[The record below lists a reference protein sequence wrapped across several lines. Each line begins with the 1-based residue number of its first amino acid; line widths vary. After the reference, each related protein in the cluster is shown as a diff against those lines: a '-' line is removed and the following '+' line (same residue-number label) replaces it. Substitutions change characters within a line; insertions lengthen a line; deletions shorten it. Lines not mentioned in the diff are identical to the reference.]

1 MARTISSRV
10 LTISD
15 AGGSTTSLG
24 SLCKHLSTP
33 FWCLTIS
40 PMGLCC
46 NFSLGRGSSR
56 ESQRVP
62 LHLPD
67 GDHSEPIRLLH
78 ADVAFGTQADEISP
92 AQRAAPCALRA
103 LPQAGPQA
111 HPLAPWTH
119 ETCKGVAHV
128 QLHILWSLA
137 AASLHRCATST
148 SVLGRASACLA
159 GLAIAPF
166 WGDVLVTLD
175 LCLLKSWTSP
185 LPTCFSVPGW
195 EHPVALAVGEH
206 RESSCT
212 LD

>member
-33 FWCLTIS
+33 FWCLTVS
-40 PMGLCC
+40 PVGLCC
-46 NFSLGRGSSR
+46 NFSLGRGGR
-56 ESQRVP
+56 GESQRVP
-62 LHLPD
+62 LSLPH
-67 GDHSEPIRLLH
+67 GDHSEPIKLLH
-78 ADVAFGTQADEISP
+78 ANVAFGTQADEIFP
-92 AQRAAPCALRA
+92 PLRAARALRA

-128 QLHILWSLA
+128 QLRILRSLA
-137 AASLHRCATST
+137 AASLHQCATST

-159 GLAIAPF
+159 GLAIALF
-166 WGDVLVTLD
+166 WGGCFGDTG
-175 LCLLKSWTSP
+175 S
-185 LPTCFSVPGW
+185 LP
-195 EHPVALAVGEH
+195 A
-206 RESSCT
+206 
-212 LD
+212 